1 MYACCPVVH
10 VYFFTCMYVPK
21 VCVCEHMAALLVII
35 EYAYVI
41 CILCIARRVRLLGV
55 ASMHVLIH
63 TTSGVVLIASSMY
76 TLVV

>member
-1 MYACCPVVH
+1 M
-10 VYFFTCMYVPK
+10 
-21 VCVCEHMAALLVII
+21 II
-35 EYAYVI
+35 YIYIITRVREYAYVI